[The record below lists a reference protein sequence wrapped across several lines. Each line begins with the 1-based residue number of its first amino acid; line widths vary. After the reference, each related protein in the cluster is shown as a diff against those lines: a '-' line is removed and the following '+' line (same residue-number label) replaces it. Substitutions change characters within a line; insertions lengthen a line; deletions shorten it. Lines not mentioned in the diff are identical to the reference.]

1 MLRKTKTRQRT
12 GAVTVEVAITA
23 PILFLFVFAGIEF
36 ARVNMIS
43 DTCENAAFEGAR
55 RGIVPGATATDCQ
68 NEAQQILDIV
78 GITDSTKAARPGNL
92 GSHRVTYHL
101 NNDITISG
109 PASVMENGAHFR
121 VKKLASGTYKF
132 TVKAA
137 SYTHHRRD

>member
-1 MLRKTKTRQRT
+1 MLRKTKTRKRT

-78 GITDSTKAARPGNL
+78 GITDSTITVTPTVITEETPTVTVNVDIPLNASNGYVAPKYFL
-92 GSHRVTYHL
+92 GDTLSKSITL
-101 NNDITISG
+101 NR
-109 PASVMENGAHFR
+109 E
-121 VKKLASGTYKF
+121 LQ
-132 TVKAA
+132 
-137 SYTHHRRD
+137 

>member
-1 MLRKTKTRQRT
+1 MLRQMKSRDRS

-55 RGIVPGATATDCQ
+55 RGIVPGATATDCE

-78 GITDSTKAARPGNL
+78 GITDSTITVTPTVITEETPTVTVNVDIPLNSANGYVAPKYFL
-92 GSHRVTYHL
+92 GDTLTKSITL
-101 NNDITISG
+101 NR
-109 PASVMENGAHFR
+109 E
-121 VKKLASGTYKF
+121 LQ
-132 TVKAA
+132 
-137 SYTHHRRD
+137 